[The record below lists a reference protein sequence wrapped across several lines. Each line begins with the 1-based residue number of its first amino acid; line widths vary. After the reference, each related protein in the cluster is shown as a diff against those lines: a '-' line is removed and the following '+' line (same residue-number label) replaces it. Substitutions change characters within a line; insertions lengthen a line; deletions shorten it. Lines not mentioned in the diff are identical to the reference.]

1 MNLSRPFA
9 LLAAGWLLAGFVTVD
24 VRAQDAPASAATTAA
39 HPAPMLD
46 VRKQAPVR
54 GNPQAGAGKAAVC
67 GACHGPQGIAI
78 APNFPHLAGQST
90 TYLYVQ
96 LKMFKEG
103 QRSDPVMTGQAAPL
117 SEEDMRDLAAYYA
130 SLPAKPAGKAD
141 AGSRGGQLYLAGD
154 TAKGIPP
161 CQGCHGPV
169 GQGPRPI
176 MSSAPQ
182 PAWHT
187 FPRLEGQSSIYVGKV
202 LGDYKGGTR
211 GGSTNGKV
219 MQGVVENLD
228 DADIQAL
235 STYINTL

>member
-1 MNLSRPFA
+1 MTRFRPFA
-9 LLAAGWLLAGFVTVD
+9 LLITGGLLAGFVMVD
-24 VRAQDAPASAATTAA
+24 VRAQDAPASAATAAA
-39 HPAPMLD
+39 HPVPMLD
-46 VRKQAPVR
+46 LRKQAPVQ
-54 GNPQAGAGKAAVC
+54 GNPQAGADKAAVC

-78 APNFPHLAGQST
+78 APNFPNLAGQSP

-96 LKMFKEG
+96 LKAFKEG

-117 SEEDMRDLAAYYA
+117 SDEDMRDLAAYYA

-141 AGSRGGQLYLAGD
+141 ASSRGGQLYLSGD
-154 TAKGIPP
+154 PVKGIPP

-169 GQGPRPI
+169 GQGPQPRW
-176 MSSAPQ
+176 SSAPQ

-202 LGDYKGGTR
+202 LGDYKSGTR

-219 MQGVVENLD
+219 MQGVVESLD
-228 DADIQAL
+228 DTDIQAL